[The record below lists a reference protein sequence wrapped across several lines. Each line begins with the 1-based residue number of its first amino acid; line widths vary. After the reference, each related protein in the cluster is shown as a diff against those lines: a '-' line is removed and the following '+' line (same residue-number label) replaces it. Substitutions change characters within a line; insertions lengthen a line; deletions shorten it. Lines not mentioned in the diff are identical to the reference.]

1 MQEKFGFVMYAY
13 KTLDKTN
20 IYGTDNDTDFHN
32 FSWTNDK
39 LIMLSRE
46 IEPSKLQRLQN
57 WD

>member
-1 MQEKFGFVMYAY
+1 MYAY
-13 KTLDKTN
+13 KTPDKTN